1 MTKEMGSENANTK
14 MDLFIKVY
22 IPSLLNFL

>member
-22 IPSLLNFL
+22 LHSVLNLL